1 MSNSNQL
8 HEDLIQIVGEAG
20 LLLRSESLRPDDQLS
35 RYAIDGI
42 GPQVVVL
49 PVSTHEIQEVLSY
62 AADSGLS
69 VIPAGSGTKLGM
81 GNPPEQVD
89 LVLSTSK
96 LDQVLEYE
104 PGDLTVTVE
113 AGIRLATLQAKLAE
127 HGQYLPLDPPYADRC
142 TIGGIT
148 ATNASGPSRLRYGST
163 RDRVLGMRVVQSSG
177 TVVKSGGKVVKNV
190 AGYDLNKLYLGSFG
204 TLGVITE
211 VSLKLQPLPEI
222 ERTVLLTFTEIGKAV
237 NVGSEIAGSQLLPT
251 FFNLFVNSALLTDSP
266 EPCLLIGLDGHPETV
281 EWQIDSIKTVAQ
293 QSGAIGVE
301 VYEGQRQQEL
311 QRSMCAFPEGGLAA
325 STVISRA
332 NLRMTDV
339 GDFLNI
345 ALEVNESASWRMR
358 AMGLM
363 GNGVVYLA
371 FSDFPNG
378 DVPVQAVADMVANL
392 RDAAANVGG
401 NLIVESAPTVLKR
414 QIDVWGPVGRSFE
427 LMKAIKTK
435 LDPIGLLNVGR
446 FVGGI

>member
-8 HEDLIQIVGEAG
+8 RADLVQIVGEAG
-20 LLLRSESLRPDDQLS
+20 LLPDDQLS

-42 GPQVVVL
+42 GPQIVIL
-49 PVSTHEIQEVLSY
+49 PASTYEIQEVLSY
-62 AADSGLS
+62 ATDNGLS
-69 VIPAGSGTKLGM
+69 VIPAGSGTKLGV

-89 LVLSTSK
+89 LVLSTSR

-104 PGDLTVTVE
+104 PADLTVTVE
-113 AGIRLATLQAKLAE
+113 TGIWLAALQAKLAE
-127 HGQYLPLDPPYADRC
+127 HGQYLPLDPPYAERC

-148 ATNASGPSRLRYGST
+148 ATNASGPSRLRYGSA
-163 RDRVLGMRVVQSSG
+163 RDLVLGMRVVQSSG

-222 ERTVLLTFTEIGKAV
+222 ERTVLLTFTEIGEAV
-237 NVGSEIAGSQLLPT
+237 NVASKISGSQLLPT
-251 FFNLFVNSALLTDSP
+251 FLNLFVNNAPLIERS
-266 EPCLLIGLDGHPETV
+266 EPCLLIGLDGPSETV
-281 EWQIDSIKTVAQ
+281 EWQINSVKTVAEQ
-293 QSGAIGVE
+293 NRAIGVE
-301 VYEGQRQQEL
+301 VYEGQRQEEI
-311 QRSMCAFPEGGLAA
+311 RASMRAFPEGRSA
-325 STVISRA
+325 SPTVISRA
-332 NLRMTDV
+332 NLRMTDIEGFV
-339 GDFLNI
+339 NT
-345 ALEVNESASWRMR
+345 ALELNDSSAWRVR

-371 FSDFPNG
+371 FSDFPDS
-378 DVPVQAVADMVANL
+378 DVPVQLVADTVASL
-392 RDAAANVGG
+392 RGAAVNVGG
-401 NLIVESAPTVLKR
+401 NLIIESAPTALKR
-414 QIDVWGPVGRSFE
+414 QIDVWGPVGHSFE

>member
-8 HEDLIQIVGEAG
+8 REDLVQIVGEAG
-20 LLLRSESLRPDDQLS
+20 MLPDDQLN
-35 RYAIDGI
+35 RYTIDGI

-49 PVSTHEIQEVLSY
+49 PRSTHEIQEVLGY
-62 AADSGLS
+62 ATDSGLS
-69 VIPAGSGTKLGM
+69 VIPAGSGTKLGV
-81 GNPPEQVD
+81 GNPPEGVD
-89 LVLSTSK
+89 LVLSTSR

-104 PGDLTVTVE
+104 PADLTVTVE
-113 AGIRLATLQAKLAE
+113 AGIRLVVLQAKLAE
-127 HGQYLPLDPPYADRC
+127 HGQYFPLDPPYADRC

-148 ATNASGPSRLRYGST
+148 ATNASGPSRLRFGSA
-163 RDRVLGMRVVQSSG
+163 RDLVLGMRVVQSSG

-222 ERTVLLTFTEIGKAV
+222 DRNILLTFADVGEAV
-237 NVGSEIAGSQLLPT
+237 NAASEISGSQLLPT
-251 FFNLFVNSALLTDSP
+251 FLNLFVNGAPLTDSP

-281 EWQIDSIKTVAQ
+281 EWQVDFAKTIAQ
-293 QSGAIGVE
+293 QNGAIGVG

-311 QRSMCAFPEGGLAA
+311 RGSICAFPQGGSA
-325 STVISRA
+325 TPIVICRV

-339 GDFLNI
+339 GDFVNTT
-345 ALEVNESASWRMR
+345 LEVDESAPWRVR
-358 AMGLM
+358 TTGLM
-363 GNGVVYLA
+363 GNGVVYVI
-371 FSDFPNG
+371 FSDFPDG
-378 DVPVQAVADMVANL
+378 EVPVQHVADTIANL

-401 NLIVESAPTVLKR
+401 NLIVESAPTALKR
-414 QIDVWGPVGRSFE
+414 QIDVWGSVGRSFE
-427 LMKAIKTK
+427 LMKAIKTRM
-435 LDPIGLLNVGR
+435 DPIGLLNVGR

>member
-1 MSNSNQL
+1 MSNANQL
-8 HEDLIQIVGEAG
+8 HEDLVQIVGEAG
-20 LLLRSESLRPDDQLS
+20 LLPNDQLS
-35 RYAIDGI
+35 HYTIDGI
-42 GPQVVVL
+42 NPQAVVL
-49 PVSTHEIQEVLSY
+49 PASTHEIQEVLGY
-62 AADSGLS
+62 ASDSGLS
-69 VIPAGSGTKLGM
+69 VIPAGSGTKLGV

-89 LVLSTSK
+89 LILSTSR

-104 PGDLTVTVE
+104 PADLTVTVE
-113 AGIRLATLQAKLAE
+113 AGIQLATIQAKLAE

-148 ATNASGPSRLRYGST
+148 ATNASGPSRLLYGSA
-163 RDRVLGMRVVQSSG
+163 RDRVLGIHVVQSSG

-222 ERTVLLTFTEIGKAV
+222 ERTVLLTFSEIGETV
-237 NVGSEIAGSQLLPT
+237 NVGLEIAGSQLLPI
-251 FFNLFVNSALLTDSP
+251 FLNLFVNNTSLTGSP
-266 EPCLLIGLDGHPETV
+266 EPCLIIGLDGPPETV
-281 EWQIDSIKTVAQ
+281 EWQIDSVKTVAQ
-293 QSGAIGVE
+293 QNGAVGVE
-301 VYEGQRQQEL
+301 VYDGERQQKL
-311 QRSMCAFPEGGLAA
+311 RTSMCAFPEGESVA

-339 GDFLNI
+339 GDFVNT
-345 ALEVNESASWRMR
+345 AFAVNESTSWQVRV
-358 AMGLM
+358 MGLM
-363 GNGVVYLA
+363 GNGVVYVI
-371 FSDFPNG
+371 FSDFPDS
-378 DVPVQAVADMVANL
+378 DVPVQHVADTVANL
-392 RDAAANVGG
+392 RDAAASVGG
-401 NLIVESAPTVLKR
+401 NLIVESAPTTLKR
-414 QIDVWGPVGRSFE
+414 QIDVWGPVSRSFE

>member
-1 MSNSNQL
+1 MSSSNQL

-20 LLLRSESLRPDDQLS
+20 LLPDDQLN
-35 RYAIDGI
+35 RYTIDGI
-42 GPQVVVL
+42 GPQAVVL
-49 PVSTHEIQEVLSY
+49 PRSTHEIQEVLGY

-69 VIPAGSGTKLGM
+69 VIPAGSGTKLGV

-89 LVLSTSK
+89 LVLSTSR

-104 PGDLTVTVE
+104 PADLTVTVE
-113 AGIRLATLQAKLAE
+113 AGIRLAMLQAKLAE
-127 HGQYLPLDPPYADRC
+127 HGQYFSLDPPYADRC

-148 ATNASGPSRLRYGST
+148 ATNASGPSRLRFGGA
-163 RDRVLGMRVVQSSG
+163 RDLVLGMRVVQSSG

-222 ERTVLLTFTEIGKAV
+222 ERNILLTFADVGEAV
-237 NVGSEIAGSQLLPT
+237 NVASEISGSQLLPT
-251 FFNLFVNSALLTDSP
+251 FLNLFVNGAPFTDSP

-281 EWQIDSIKTVAQ
+281 EWQVDSVKTIAQ
-293 QSGAIGVE
+293 QNGVFGVG
-301 VYEGQRQQEL
+301 VYEGQQQQEL
-311 QRSMCAFPEGGLAA
+311 RTSMCTFPEAESATPL
-325 STVISRA
+325 VICRA

-339 GDFLNI
+339 GDFVNT
-345 ALEVNESASWRMR
+345 ALEVNESVPWRVR
-358 AMGLM
+358 ATGLM
-363 GNGVVYLA
+363 GNGVVYVI
-371 FSDFPNG
+371 FSDFPDG
-378 DVPVQAVADMVANL
+378 EVPVQHVADTLANL

-401 NLIVESAPTVLKR
+401 NLIVESAPAALKR

-427 LMKAIKTK
+427 LMKAIKTR

>member
-8 HEDLIQIVGEAG
+8 HGDLVQIVGEAG
-20 LLLRSESLRPDDQLS
+20 LLPDDQLN

-42 GPQVVVL
+42 GPQAVVL
-49 PVSTHEIQEVLSY
+49 PASTHEIQEVLGY
-62 AADSGLS
+62 AADNELS
-69 VIPAGSGTKLGM
+69 VTPAGSGTKLGV
-81 GNPPEQVD
+81 GVPPEKVD
-89 LVLSTSK
+89 LVVSTSR
-96 LDQVLEYE
+96 LDQILEYE
-104 PGDLTVTVE
+104 PADLTVTVE
-113 AGIRLATLQAKLAE
+113 AGVRLAALQAKLAE
-127 HGQYLPLDPPYADRC
+127 HGQYFSLDPPYADRC

-148 ATNASGPSRLRYGST
+148 ATNASGPSRLRFGIA
-163 RDRVLGMRVVQSSG
+163 RDLVLGMRVVQSSG

-222 ERTVLLTFTEIGKAV
+222 ERNILLTFADVGEAV
-237 NVGSEIAGSQLLPT
+237 NSASEISGSQLLPT
-251 FFNLFVNSALLTDSP
+251 FLNLFVNGAPLTDSP

-281 EWQIDSIKTVAQ
+281 EWQVDSAKTIAQ
-293 QSGAIGVE
+293 QNGAIGVG

-311 QRSMCAFPEGGLAA
+311 QASMCAFPEGRSAT
-325 STVISRA
+325 STVICRA

-339 GDFLNI
+339 GDFLNTV
-345 ALEVNESASWRMR
+345 LEVNDSSSWRVR
-358 AMGLM
+358 VMGLM
-363 GNGVVYLA
+363 GNGVVYVI
-371 FSDFPNG
+371 FSDFPDG
-378 DVPVQAVADMVANL
+378 EVPVQAVAGTVENL

-401 NLIVESAPTVLKR
+401 NLIVESAPTTLKR

-427 LMKAIKTK
+427 LMKAIKTR

>member
-1 MSNSNQL
+1 MSNPNQL
-8 HEDLIQIVGEAG
+8 HENLVQVVGEAG
-20 LLLRSESLRPDDQLS
+20 LLPDDQRN
-35 RYAIDGI
+35 RYTIDGI
-42 GPQVVVL
+42 NPQAVVL
-49 PVSTHEIQEVLSY
+49 PRSTHEIQEVLDY
-62 AADSGLS
+62 ATDSGLS
-69 VIPAGSGTKLGM
+69 VIPAGSGTKLGV

-89 LVLSTSK
+89 LVLSTSR

-104 PGDLTVTVE
+104 PADLTVTVE

-127 HGQYLPLDPPYADRC
+127 HGQYFPLDPPYADRC

-148 ATNASGPSRLRYGST
+148 ATNASGPSRLRFGSA
-163 RDRVLGMRVVQSSG
+163 RDLVLGMRVVQSSG

-211 VSLKLQPLPEI
+211 VSLRLQPLPES
-222 ERTVLLTFTEIGKAV
+222 ERTILLTFANIGEAV
-237 NVGSEIAGSQLLPT
+237 NVASEISGSQLLPT
-251 FFNLFVNSALLTDSP
+251 FLNLFGNGAPLTNSP

-281 EWQIDSIKTVAQ
+281 EWQIDSAKTIAQ
-293 QSGAIGVE
+293 QNGAIGVE

-311 QRSMCAFPEGGLAA
+311 CAAVCALPEGGAA
-325 STVISRA
+325 TPIVICRA
-332 NLRMTDV
+332 SLRMTDV
-339 GDFLNI
+339 GDFLNTV
-345 ALEVNESASWRMR
+345 LEINDSSSWRVR
-358 AMGLM
+358 VTGLM
-363 GNGVVYLA
+363 GNGVVYVI
-371 FSDFPNG
+371 FSDFADG
-378 DVPVQAVADMVANL
+378 EVPVQHVADAVANL

-401 NLIVESAPTVLKR
+401 NLIVESAPTALKR
-414 QIDVWGPVGRSFE
+414 QIDVWGSVGRSFE

>member
-8 HEDLIQIVGEAG
+8 HRNLVQIVGEAG
-20 LLLRSESLRPDDQLS
+20 LLPEDQLG

-42 GPQVVVL
+42 GPQAVVL
-49 PVSTHEIQEVLSY
+49 PASTHEIQEVLNY
-62 AADSGLS
+62 AAGNGLS
-69 VIPAGSGTKLGM
+69 VIPAGSGTKLGV
-81 GNPPEQVD
+81 GNPPEQID
-89 LVLSTSK
+89 LILSTSR

-104 PGDLTVTVE
+104 PADLTVTVE
-113 AGIRLATLQAKLAE
+113 AGIQLAALQAKLTE

-148 ATNASGPSRLRYGST
+148 ATNASGPSRLRYGSA

-222 ERTVLLTFTEIGKAV
+222 ERTVLLTFTEIGEAI
-237 NVGSEIAGSQLLPT
+237 NVASEISGSQLLPT
-251 FFNLFVNSALLTDSP
+251 FLNLFVNGAPLSDSP

-281 EWQIDSIKTVAQ
+281 EWQVDSAKTIVQ
-293 QSGAIGVE
+293 QNGAIGVE

-311 QRSMCAFPEGGLAA
+311 RGVMCAFPEGGSATP
-325 STVISRA
+325 TVINRA
-332 NLRMTDV
+332 NLRMINV
-339 GDFLNI
+339 GAFLHTTL
-345 ALEVNESASWRMR
+345 AVNESAPWRVR

-363 GNGVVYLA
+363 GNGVVYVI

-378 DVPVQAVADMVANL
+378 DVPVQHVADTLTNL

-401 NLIVESAPTVLKR
+401 NLIVESAPAVLKR
-414 QIDVWGPVGRSFE
+414 QIDVWGPISRSFE
-427 LMKAIKTK
+427 LMKAIKTQ

>member
-1 MSNSNQL
+1 MSSSNQL
-8 HEDLIQIVGEAG
+8 HENLIQIVGEAG
-20 LLLRSESLRPDDQLS
+20 LLPDDQLN

-42 GPQVVVL
+42 DPQAVVL
-49 PVSTHEIQEVLSY
+49 PTSTYEIQEVLGY
-62 AADSGLS
+62 AADNELA
-69 VIPAGSGTKLGM
+69 VVPAGSGTKFGV

-89 LVLSTSK
+89 LVLSTSR

-104 PGDLTVTVE
+104 PADLTVTVE
-113 AGIRLATLQAKLAE
+113 AGIQLATLQARLAE

-148 ATNASGPSRLRYGST
+148 ATNASGPSRLLYGSA

-222 ERTVLLTFTEIGKAV
+222 ERTLLLTFTDIEETV
-237 NVGSEIAGSQLLPT
+237 NVASEISGSQLLPT
-251 FFNLFVNSALLTDSP
+251 FLNLFIKGAPLTDSP

-281 EWQIDSIKTVAQ
+281 EWQIDFAKTMAQ
-293 QSGAIGVE
+293 QNGAIGVG
-301 VYEGQRQQEL
+301 VYEGQRQQDL
-311 QRSMCAFPEGGLAA
+311 RVSMCAFPEDGSATP
-325 STVISRA
+325 SVICRA
-332 NLRMTDV
+332 NLRMTSV
-339 GDFLNI
+339 GDFLNTVV
-345 ALEVNESASWRMR
+345 EMNDSAAWRVR
-358 AMGLM
+358 ATGLM
-363 GNGVVYLA
+363 GNGVVYVI
-371 FSDFPNG
+371 FSDFPDG
-378 DVPVQAVADMVANL
+378 EVPVQDVADTVANL
-392 RDAAANVGG
+392 RDAATNVGG
-401 NLIVESAPTVLKR
+401 NLIVESAPTALKHR
-414 QIDVWGPVGRSFE
+414 IDVWGPVGRSFE

-435 LDPIGLLNVGR
+435 LDPIGLLNTGR